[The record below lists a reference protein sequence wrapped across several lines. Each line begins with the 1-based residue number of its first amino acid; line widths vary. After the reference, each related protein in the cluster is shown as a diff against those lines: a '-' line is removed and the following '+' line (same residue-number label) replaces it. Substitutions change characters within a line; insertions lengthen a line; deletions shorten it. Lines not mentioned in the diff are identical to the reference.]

1 MKIDGY
7 KPPKSS
13 FLSVE
18 KDLEIIV
25 DKISKNKRI
34 QRLLYYTTPDAL
46 NKPSLTEE
54 QAVELFGKN
63 IKIVP
68 KLYVD
73 KSVLNYIFIKF
84 DNFTMSANNSEFR
97 DNTIEFDIVCHWD
110 QWQLKDLA
118 LRPFKIAAE
127 IDSMVN
133 NKYLV
138 GIGDWEFVGC
148 KYISLSD
155 EFAGYCLM
163 YQSWHRDDDQKK
175 MPNPAD
181 EARFLEDFKEYTK
194 AEGKGKI

>member
-18 KDLEIIV
+18 KNMEILI

-46 NKPSLTEE
+46 DRPNLTDE
-54 QAVELFGKN
+54 QMVELFGKN

-73 KSVLNYIFIKF
+73 TNVLNYIVIKF
-84 DNFTMSANNSEFR
+84 DDFVTSGENPEFR
-97 DNTIEFDIVCHWD
+97 DNIIEFDIVCHFN
-110 QWQLKDLA
+110 QWQLQDLA
-118 LRPFKIAAE
+118 LRPYRIAAE
-127 IDSMVN
+127 IDSMIN

-138 GIGDWEFVGC
+138 GIGDVEFLGATQIV
-148 KYISLSD
+148 LSD
-155 EFAGYCLM
+155 EFAGLCVM

-181 EARFLEDFKEYTK
+181 EPRFLEDFKEYTK

>member
-18 KDLEIIV
+18 KDMEIII

-46 NKPSLTEE
+46 NKPNLTEE
-54 QAVELFGKN
+54 QAMGLFGKN

-68 KLYVD
+68 KLYID
-73 KSVLNYIFIKF
+73 KEVLNYIVISF
-84 DNFTMSANNSEFR
+84 DNYVTSGDNPEFR
-97 DNTIEFDIVCHWD
+97 DNLIEFDIVCHYD
-110 QWQLKDLA
+110 QWQLNDLA
-118 LRPFKIAAE
+118 LRPYKIAAE
-127 IDSMVN
+127 IDSMIN

-138 GIGDWEFVGC
+138 GIGDIEFFGATQLLVN
-148 KYISLSD
+148 D
-155 EFAGYCLM
+155 EFAGLCVM
-163 YQSWHRDDDQKK
+163 YQTWHRDDDQKK

-181 EARFLEDFKEYTK
+181 EPRFLEDFKQYIE